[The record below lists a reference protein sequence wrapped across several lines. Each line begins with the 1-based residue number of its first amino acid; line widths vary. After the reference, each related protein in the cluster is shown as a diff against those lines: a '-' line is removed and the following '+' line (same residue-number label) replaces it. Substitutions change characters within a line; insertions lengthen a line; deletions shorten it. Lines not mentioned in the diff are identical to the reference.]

1 MDYPNIVFQ
10 GHDVE
15 KVETMQ
21 KTEERLLTIKF
32 NADTAAQMRFY
43 IYESLNSVLN
53 INFLQVEFPTSA
65 ACGLRSSRGDCTRVL
80 HS

>member
-1 MDYPNIVFQ
+1 MFQ

-15 KVETMQ
+15 KVETM
-21 KTEERLLTIKF
+21 KKDEERLLTIKF

-43 IYESLNSVLN
+43 LIESLNSVLN
-53 INFLQVEFPTSA
+53 INFLQVEFQTSA
-65 ACGLRSSRGDCTRVL
+65 ACCLCSPRGDFTRVL